1 MSERFFVDSPITT
14 EQAILRGPEAHHL
27 LHVMRA
33 KVGDEVALFD
43 GSGSEFAARVLHLGK
58 AQVELQVLS
67 STVVNR
73 ESAIELTL
81 AVALPKGDRQRWL
94 VEKAV
99 ELGVTRIVPLST
111 KRSVAE
117 ASPSALDRLRRT
129 VIEASK
135 QCGRNRLMEIGQVQD
150 WRQAVQSLVRQ
161 GLRIL
166 ADPGGKPLGAFWS
179 PSEKFAT
186 PPSIVAAIGPEGGF
200 TDEEVNLA
208 IRQLASG
215 QPRTAN
221 LAQSKPRHWRL
232 RLGFQPRRARNRVV
246 AVSLSRTGNAL
257 PEKLP
262 ATFNQSY
269 VSGGRCPSG
278 YSLSFLRCREWLA
291 ATNSRSCG

>member
-117 ASPSALDRLRRT
+117 VSASVLDRLRRT

-200 TDEEVNLA
+200 TDEE
-208 IRQLASG
+208 G
-215 QPRTAN
+215 N
-221 LAQSKPRHWRL
+221 LAQSANWL
-232 RLGFQPRRARNRVV
+232 R
-246 AVSLSRTGNAL
+246 VSLGPRILRVETAALAIAAWISASTG
-257 PEKLP
+257 EK
-262 ATFNQSY
+262 Q
-269 VSGGRCPSG
+269 GR
-278 YSLSFLRCREWLA
+278 
-291 ATNSRSCG
+291 RSQP